1 MVNKAMELAVDAAD
15 FVNGFFIKPIKLE
28 FEKVYYPYLLMNKK
42 RYAALLWTNP
52 DAFDKMDCKGI
63 ETVRRD
69 NCGLVRTMIDTCL
82 KTILMQRD
90 TKAAADYVKTVI
102 RDLLMNKAC
111 TSVLAL
117 LLEPSLLRHATDPI
131 ARRSISRS

>member
-1 MVNKAMELAVDAAD
+1 MLFSPRSIISVWPVLRHGCRWMVNKAMELAMDAAD
-15 FVNGFFIKPIKLE
+15 HVNGFFIKPIKLE

-52 DAFDKMDCKGI
+52 DAYDKMDCKGI

-82 KTILMQRD
+82 KTILMERD
-90 TKAAADYVKTVI
+90 TKKAADYVKTVI
-102 RDLLMNKAC
+102 KELLMNK
-111 TSVLAL
+111 V
-117 LLEPSLLRHATDPI
+117 
-131 ARRSISRS
+131 